1 MMRSWDIAM
10 LTAALSAVLLLG
22 SCAAGRVAVPI
33 ADAAHFQKVPFAP
46 PHNDPRLLLDPTEEE
61 SFGLTYWIELN
72 DASGAPSEKVSDQRV
87 FKSGDRIRLHF
98 KATAN
103 GTVSIIQIAAN
114 GTSTVLFPN
123 AERHLT
129 DDALRAGIERPLPSE
144 RSWFKFDANA
154 GTEKILVLFAR
165 NRAELDRKFQ
175 TRPEMDARTT
185 AILIETAKSASGS
198 KGLTLD
204 PDEAESTLS
213 NSTGAPLIL
222 EINLKHQ

>member
-1 MMRSWDIAM
+1 M
-10 LTAALSAVLLLG
+10 LITISAALLFG
-22 SCAAGRVAVPI
+22 SCTLTPLGINAR
-33 ADAAHFQKVPFAP
+33 FQKVPSAP
-46 PHNDPRLLLDPTEEE
+46 PHDDPRLLLDPTEEN
-61 SFGLTYWIELN
+61 SFGLTYWIEVN
-72 DASGAPSEKVSDQRV
+72 DASGAPAEKASDQRV

-103 GTVSIIQIAAN
+103 GTVSIIQIAAD

-123 AERHLT
+123 AARHLS
-129 DDALRAGIERPLPSE
+129 DDILLAGVERPLPSE
-144 RSWFKFDANA
+144 KSWFKFDENA
-154 GTEKILVLFAR
+154 GTETLLVLFAR
-165 NRAELDRKFQ
+165 NRAELDRRFP

-213 NSTGAPLIL
+213 NSTGAPLIMA
-222 EINLKHQ
+222 INLKHQ

>member
-1 MMRSWDIAM
+1 MNSPNISM
-10 LTAALSAVLLLG
+10 LTATLTAALLLG
-22 SCAAGRVAVPI
+22 SCAAGSATMPF
-33 ADAAHFQKVPFAP
+33 AAAARFQKAP
-46 PHNDPRLLLDPTEEE
+46 SAPSKDDPRLLLDPTEEE

-72 DASGAPSEKVSDQRV
+72 DASGAPAEKVSDQRV

-114 GTSTVLFPN
+114 GTSNVLFPN
-123 AERHLT
+123 AARHLT

-144 RSWFKFDANA
+144 RSWFKFDENA

-165 NRAELDRKFQ
+165 NRAELDRKFP

-213 NSTGAPLIL
+213 NSTGAPLIM

>member
-1 MMRSWDIAM
+1 MKRSDISK
-10 LTAALSAVLLLG
+10 LTVALSAVVLLG
-22 SCAAGRVAVPI
+22 SCAVASGPMPI
-33 ADAAHFQKVPFAP
+33 AAAAHFQKASSAP

-72 DASGAPSEKVSDQRV
+72 DTSGAAEKVSDQRV

-98 KATAN
+98 KSTAN
-103 GTVSIIQIAAN
+103 GTVSIIQIAAD
-114 GTSTVLFPN
+114 GSSTVLFPN
-123 AERHLT
+123 AARHLT
-129 DDALRAGIERPLPSE
+129 DDALRAGVERPLPSE
-144 RSWFKFDANA
+144 RSWFKFDENE

-165 NRAELDRKFQ
+165 NRAELDRKFP

-198 KGLTLD
+198 KGLALD

-213 NSTGAPLIL
+213 NSTGAPLIMQ
-222 EINLKHQ
+222 INLKHQ